1 MINKIPEGQLCQAFD
16 ALLVIPEKVS
26 EILEDT
32 SKANTSCVCPAY
44 VYMEGSHGKRFLCD
58 YHFTIE
64 KAITNHQTPHM
75 WPKISEYVINNIE
88 NVKETFQKDNNTSSE
103 LLGMQCTNHGC
114 EAKAYVR
121 CIRNQGATEDYC
133 NFHYRKKY
141 YRYLSNGVPLETKYT
156 IIDERYR
163 MDISVE
169 EEIESLTRL

>member
-1 MINKIPEGQLCQAFD
+1 MIVEIPEGQICQAFD
-16 ALLVIPEKVS
+16 ALMVIPEKVS

-64 KAITNHQTPHM
+64 KEITKHQTPSL
-75 WPKISEYVINNIE
+75 WPGISQYILNNIE
-88 NVKETFQKDNNTSSE
+88 DVKKTFSSDTSKDPQLINAK
-103 LLGMQCTNHGC
+103 CTNHGC
-114 EAKAYVR
+114 EALAYVR

-163 MDISVE
+163 MELSVQ

>member
-1 MINKIPEGQLCQAFD
+1 MIVNIPNGQICQAFD
-16 ALLVIPEKVS
+16 ALMVIPEKIT
-26 EILEDT
+26 EILEDP

-44 VYMEGSHGKRFLCD
+44 VYMEGTHGKRFLCD

-64 KAITNHQTPHM
+64 KAITNHQTPHL
-75 WPKISEYVINNIE
+75 WPQISEYVINNIE
-88 NVKETFQKDNNTSSE
+88 DVKKTFKDSSDNSIQSFDE
-103 LLGMQCTNHGC
+103 KCTNDQC
-114 EAKAYVR
+114 KATAYVK
-121 CIRNQGATEDYC
+121 CIRNQGATEYYC

-163 MDISVE
+163 MKMSVQ